1 MRVSTSKL
9 QQMAIY
15 TTLLTGAGCGTMYY
29 LLQKNFSRSDYHR
42 LALEQLKANQTAMD
56 SLGAPPLK
64 VHNIHLSDRHN
75 RILISLFMFQIKIPV
90 TGSKDGGYLYTS
102 SVRDPQ
108 TLGWNLTQAVLQ
120 LREGQRIDLLIY
132 TPPPNKTEGLETGN
146 WSS

>member
-75 RILISLFMFQIKIPV
+75 RVEPYTAEIKIPV

-120 LREGQRIDLLIY
+120 LREGQRIDLL
-132 TPPPNKTEGLETGN
+132 TFNTTAK
-146 WSS
+146 